1 MNTKSFLNLVIISLL
16 MVVFAFFS
24 INFNFQN
31 YNFES
36 RGDVFLNSF
45 TKNINDVTVIS
56 IESFD
61 NNIDLINLT
70 ILSDHGA
77 RIKRTKDSDLPSIY
91 AFRSDKTNYKE
102 IKEKKILHKL
112 FIQNLK

>member
-1 MNTKSFLNLVIISLL
+1 MVNQHNLERKCTFFYLDAFLENLK
-16 MVVFAFFS
+16 
-24 INFNFQN
+24 
-31 YNFES
+31 
-36 RGDVFLNSF
+36 
-45 TKNINDVTVIS
+45 KN
-56 IESFD
+56 

-77 RIKRTKDSDLPSIY
+77 RIKKTKDSDLPSIY